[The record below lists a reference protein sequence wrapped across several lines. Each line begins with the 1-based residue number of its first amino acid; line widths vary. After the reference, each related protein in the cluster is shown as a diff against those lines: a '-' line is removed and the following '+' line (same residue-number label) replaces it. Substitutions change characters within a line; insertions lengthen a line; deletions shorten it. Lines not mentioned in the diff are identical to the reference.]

1 VKAVVK
7 VAPGE
12 GNVAV
17 RDVAEPSTP
26 PGHVKLEVK
35 NAGICGTD
43 LHIYHDEYRTR
54 PPVVMG
60 HEVSG
65 EVVEL
70 GSGVSS
76 VRAGDRVTTE
86 TYFSTC
92 GKCRFC
98 RSGRPNLCSDRL
110 SIGSAVDGG
119 FTRYLVVP
127 ESNVHRLP
135 ENVDLVAGAL
145 TEPLAC
151 VVHSVLE
158 LARPTTPEDLAVVA
172 GPGAIGLL
180 TLQVL
185 KAAGCR
191 VVVLGTDT
199 DGRRLSLAE
208 KLGAAH
214 VLNVQQ
220 EDASELVGNL
230 SSGDGADAVY
240 ECSGAG
246 PAAQQLLAL
255 VRRQGSYVQVGL
267 FGRPVSWDL
276 DQVCYKELTVSGSNA
291 SVPSAWNRAIKLL
304 AEEKVRTGPLVTDIF
319 PITEWR
325 RAFEVFEG
333 RDGVKTVLRPVV

>member
-1 VKAVVK
+1 VKDVVK

>member
-1 VKAVVK
+1 MKAVVK

>member
-1 VKAVVK
+1 
-7 VAPGE
+7 
-12 GNVAV
+12 
-17 RDVAEPSTP
+17 
-26 PGHVKLEVK
+26 
-35 NAGICGTD
+35 
-43 LHIYHDEYRTR
+43 
-54 PPVVMG
+54 
-60 HEVSG
+60 
-65 EVVEL
+65 
-70 GSGVSS
+70 
-76 VRAGDRVTTE
+76 
-86 TYFSTC
+86 
-92 GKCRFC
+92 
-98 RSGRPNLCSDRL
+98 
-110 SIGSAVDGG
+110 
-119 FTRYLVVP
+119 
-127 ESNVHRLP
+127 
-135 ENVDLVAGAL
+135 
-145 TEPLAC
+145 
-151 VVHSVLE
+151 
-158 LARPTTPEDLAVVA
+158 
-172 GPGAIGLL
+172 
-180 TLQVL
+180 
-185 KAAGCR
+185 
-191 VVVLGTDT
+191 
-199 DGRRLSLAE
+199 LSLAE